1 MEINMKKYDVLTTD
15 EAAKFLR
22 ISKHTLLKMIREGK
36 IPAVEVGN
44 SFRFLKNELESF
56 LSGKELKG
64 LERKKI
70 LLKDSG
76 FVEDISR
83 GSYINGKLRI
93 VFSEEVVEIN
103 DFLWLYTHIDEP
115 NLEGKWLIY
124 TTKGTEIKDDWS

>member
-1 MEINMKKYDVLTTD
+1 MKKYDVLTTD

-44 SFRFLKNELESF
+44 SFRFLKNELETF

-70 LLKDSG
+70 LLKNSG

-83 GSYINGKLRI
+83 GSYINGKLKI

-103 DFLWLYTHIDEP
+103 DFLWLYTHIDEQ
-115 NLEGKWLIY
+115 NREGKWLIY